1 MGLIASSRGVDFI
14 VSLVTGWV
22 LGGRRQDPPRDLAA
36 PSLGLRPERF
46 HSTAAEN
53 FTVGPKRELFF
64 SILAFDSSLRDFPPR
79 ESLVNFITFCNHRP
93 FFTGHLG
100 RETVTQT
107 NPKPNRTSSHR
118 RVLKRFYNQR
128 SLRRKHRKLGRT
140 SR

>member
-64 SILAFDSSLRDFPPR
+64 LDFGFRQQPER
-79 ESLVNFITFCNHRP
+79 LHTERIAC
-93 FFTGHLG
+93 
-100 RETVTQT
+100 
-107 NPKPNRTSSHR
+107 K
-118 RVLKRFYNQR
+118 FYNFF
-128 SLRRKHRKLGRT
+128 
-140 SR
+140 